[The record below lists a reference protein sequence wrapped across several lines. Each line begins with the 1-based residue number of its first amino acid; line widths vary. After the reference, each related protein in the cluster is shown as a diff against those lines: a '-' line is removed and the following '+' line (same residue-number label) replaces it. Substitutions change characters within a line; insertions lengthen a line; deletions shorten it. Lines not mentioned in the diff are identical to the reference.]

1 MLQFDDDQG
10 YPDRAGS
17 ADATASAVRMTKERA
32 VATQSKGA
40 AGPDLDDPLPVP
52 ATPASAESAPPGHD
66 ASSLRDRVRLY
77 LLGPG
82 PGEEVT
88 PYRPDPDLIP
98 VDPGAWGRYGLLVL
112 SAVAGFLGS
121 LLIAASAP
129 VWYLAAPSWR
139 LTVPGVPH
147 PGSSFQSASC
157 FVVGVVLLVVGWVGL
172 IGRAE
177 RAPMTARRRLWAV
190 VAVGAVWC
198 LPMLAAP
205 PLLSHDAYSYAAQAR
220 MASLGIDPSA
230 NGPDVLR
237 YGYFYRQADPIWRD
251 APAPYGPV
259 AVGFGDAIVN
269 LAGQDAAAT
278 VWGFRVLSLVGV
290 VMAGVGVAAIAR
302 RLRQSP
308 AVAVAVGVASPLVL
322 LHLIGG
328 SHNDAIM
335 MGFTA
340 LGLAAFV
347 RGRKFLGVALVILAT
362 GIKVPAAAAL
372 VFMAWNW
379 NDDPDVPI
387 RRRVRD
393 LAIVGGATL
402 AGLAALCA
410 AVGIGFGWISAL
422 KNTGKIFST
431 FSVSTK
437 TGFLAAD
444 GLRAIGL
451 DISATTMVAV
461 TRLLGLLAA
470 GLICTVLLLRSPRM
484 GMVRALG
491 LSMLAVVILSPVV
504 WPWYLAVGFALVAAS
519 GMGRWRPSYV
529 VVIIAASA
537 VVFPTSVDPVKS
549 LSQYQHV
556 LTMAVVV
563 LIVAGCWAAQ
573 KVATALADRRAEVE
587 ATGRTGTP
595 TGRPTGERLE
605 VDDLDLS
612 TV

>member
-1 MLQFDDDQG
+1 MLQFDDDSEYRG
-10 YPDRAGS
+10 AAGS
-17 ADATASAVRMTKERA
+17 ADAVAFAAGVTKERA
-32 VATQSKGA
+32 VALQSKGE
-40 AGPDLDDPLPVP
+40 AGPDLDDPLRPSATPAGPVP
-52 ATPASAESAPPGHD
+52 AVTDQPLLGF
-66 ASSLRDRVRLY
+66 RDRLRLY

-98 VDPGAWGRYGLLVL
+98 VDPGSWGRYGLLVL
-112 SAVAGFLGS
+112 SALAGLAGS

-129 VWYLAAPSWR
+129 VWYLAAPAWR
-139 LTVPGVPH
+139 LIVPGVPH
-147 PGSSFQSASC
+147 PGSSFQSAAF
-157 FVVGVVLLVVGWVGL
+157 FVVGLVLLVLGWIGL
-172 IGRAE
+172 IGRAA

-190 VAVGAVWC
+190 VAVGALWC

-259 AVGFGDAIVN
+259 AVGFGETIVT
-269 LAGQDAAAT
+269 LTGQDAATT
-278 VWGFRVLSLVGV
+278 VWGFRVLSLIGV
-290 VMAGVGVAAIAR
+290 IMAGVGVASIAR
-302 RLRQSP
+302 RLKQSP

-347 RGRKFLGVALVILAT
+347 RGRKFLGVGLVILAT

-393 LAIVGGATL
+393 LAIVGGSTL

-410 AVGIGFGWISAL
+410 AVGIGFGWITAL

-444 GLRAIGL
+444 VVHAVGI
-451 DISATTMVAV
+451 DVPATTMVAV
-461 TRLLGLLAA
+461 TRLLGLAA
-470 GLICTVLLLRSPRM
+470 AVLICTVLLLRSPRI

-537 VVFPTSVDPVKS
+537 VVWPTSVDPVKS
-549 LSQYQHV
+549 LNEYQHL
-556 LTMAVVV
+556 LTMGVVV
-563 LIVAGCWAAQ
+563 LIAAACWGAQRVAATMAARRPESEVPGSAGEPTGQ
-573 KVATALADRRAEVE
+573 SVEATAL
-587 ATGRTGTP
+587 
-595 TGRPTGERLE
+595 
-605 VDDLDLS
+605 DLTS
-612 TV
+612 V